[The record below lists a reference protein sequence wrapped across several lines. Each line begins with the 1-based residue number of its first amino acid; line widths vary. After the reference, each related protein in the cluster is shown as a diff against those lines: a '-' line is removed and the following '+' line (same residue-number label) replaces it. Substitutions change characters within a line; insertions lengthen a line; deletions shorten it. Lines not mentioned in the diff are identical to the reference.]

1 MFYNIT
7 AVIGNLATAFDPDQL
22 QHQQLS
28 ASQGVVSF
36 LKSLVERFG
45 TKAFLHRQ
53 YSKAGRKPQ

>member
-7 AVIGNLATAFDPDQL
+7 AVIGNLATAFDSNQL

-36 LKSLVERFG
+36 LKSLLERFE
-45 TKAFLHRQ
+45 TEAVLHWQ
-53 YSKAGRKPQ
+53 YSKAWIKL